1 MSQETMKSDVFLKLG
16 YCWNLE
22 VIDVCGD
29 KYIDDNAFINLQK
42 AEKVVPDQLK
52 PINPGLVNLKVL
64 KVGGCT
70 ISETGFFNM
79 CKVTPNIE
87 HLEITKVDVSD
98 IALKN
103 IINSLTKLTFID
115 LSGVTAAN
123 YAFLDELKTTRPSL
137 LTKRYNIAEVD
148 KKDNG
153 LRVPRRVVEKKK
165 KRRRVA
171 KEEVKQFIVIL

>member
-1 MSQETMKSDVFLKLG
+1 MKSDIFLKLG

-29 KYIDDNAFINLQK
+29 KYVDDNAFLNLLK
-42 AEKVVPDQLK
+42 AEKVVADQPK
-52 PINPGLVNLKVL
+52 PITTGLTNLKVL

-79 CKVTPNIE
+79 CKAAPNIE
-87 HLEITKVDVSD
+87 HLELTKLEASD

-103 IINSLTKLTFID
+103 MINQLSKLTFID
-115 LSGVTAAN
+115 LSGVAAAN
-123 YAFLDELKTTRPSL
+123 YAFLDELKATRPNL

-153 LRVPRRVVEKKK
+153 LRVPRRVIEKKK
-165 KRRRVA
+165 K
-171 KEEVKQFIVIL
+171 KKKGGKKKK